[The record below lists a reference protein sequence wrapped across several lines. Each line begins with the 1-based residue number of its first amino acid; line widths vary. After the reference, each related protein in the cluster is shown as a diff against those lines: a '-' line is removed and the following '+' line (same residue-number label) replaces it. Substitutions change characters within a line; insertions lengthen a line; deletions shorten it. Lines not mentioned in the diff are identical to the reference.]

1 MAELK
6 DVGRPSDGALQ
17 ALRALAE
24 VERSGE
30 DCITIARLMYEL
42 DCSRNTA
49 RARLKSCVEEGLVEV
64 WDRSADNGVTLPKG
78 FRLTAAGRSAIG
90 LPEREVGDSGEAL
103 LPCPM
108 CGGAAMLTD
117 PYKPEAGQP
126 AAVSCLHCGLLIIRD
141 DPDEAVRCWNTRVGG
156 EVHGR

>member
-30 DCITIARLMYEL
+30 DCISIARLMYEL

-49 RARLKSCVEEGLVEV
+49 RARMRDCVEEGLIEV

-78 FRLTAAGRSAIG
+78 FRLTAAGRSALG

-103 LPCPM
+103 LLCPL
-108 CGGAAMLTD
+108 CGGLPALHD

-126 AAVSCLHCGLLIIRD
+126 AAVSCLHCGVLIIRGD
-141 DPDEAVRCWNTRVGG
+141 ADEAVRCWNTRVGT

>member
-30 DCITIARLMYEL
+30 DRISIARLMYEL

-49 RARLKSCVEEGLVEV
+49 RARMRDCVEEGLIEV
-64 WDRSADNGVTLPKG
+64 WDRCADNGVTLPKG
-78 FRLTAAGRSAIG
+78 FKLTVAGRSALG
-90 LPEREVGDSGEAL
+90 LPEQEAGAAL
-103 LPCPM
+103 LPCPL
-108 CGGAAMLTD
+108 CGGSAVLTD

-126 AAVSCLHCGLLIIRD
+126 AAVSCLHCGLLIIRANA
-141 DPDEAVRCWNTRVGG
+141 DEAVRCWNTRVGG